1 MEQYIST
8 KQTPFNTVKKTH
20 NVIPFFV
27 NAAASSLLLSEADQ
41 KHSLQRLKSN
51 DDKRWCVSLSALF

>member
-8 KQTPFNTVKKTH
+8 KQTPFNTVKKNH
-20 NVIPFFV
+20 NLIPFFV

-41 KHSLQRLKSN
+41 KQSLQKLKFN
-51 DDKRWCVSLSALF
+51 EDKSWCVSLSALF